1 MGKKFSFL
9 FLVCLLVVG
18 GSVLLADEGPADDG
32 ETKRIEKWIPDQKI
46 LVGAPPT
53 VIPLS
58 GVVTQFREEGAFGNE
73 KPFDPKQVQVR
84 VVQNSNPEV
93 VTPVI
98 ERNQLCLVWNGTETD
113 QTSIMLEF
121 DYKGHRVYNNF
132 SVTVWEPNFW
142 MMGLIVFGGIG
153 IFMFGM
159 KILSEGVQRI
169 AGPSLRRMI
178 AMFTEHRVF
187 AFLTGIL
194 VTFLLQSSSVT
205 TVMTISFVNSRII
218 QLSQAV
224 GVILGANIGTTV
236 TSWLLT
242 LNISAYAIP
251 MVGFSA
257 LFFVFVKNERVK
269 NVAASLMGLGLL
281 FFGLKLMG
289 EGFSSM
295 KELPEFSNFLQAF
308 SADTFPGLLK
318 CVFAGCAVTILIQ
331 SSAASIGIVMSLS
344 MIGAV
349 EDFPTAVA
357 FILGENIGTTSTA
370 MIASLGTSTNAKR
383 AATFHAIFNV
393 LGVCW
398 VLALF
403 RPVFIPA
410 VETTAQFLKL
420 QLIPFGIPLAHSIF
434 NVTNALLFLPFTRIF
449 ARLLAKYIPDRVKD
463 ERPTE
468 TGLDPRHI
476 TSPNIAVLQSRLIV
490 QRMAKRCHKL
500 GEDVFRLVQGPLDN
514 EKEIQHPFHEE
525 EAFDRIQDEVIRFT
539 SKILSMNT
547 SPDSAEQA
555 REHLRMADE
564 IESVSDYLISILK
577 SALKLK
583 ESGQELPDFVKS
595 GLAHL
600 GERTLF
606 LLKDIN
612 SAFGGHESA
621 DYFLATIYL
630 TCQELST
637 ELKELRSRFMAEMEK
652 GSYDP
657 ALIAG
662 VNAQLAFYRQVWEH
676 VRNIAEAFCGEK

>member
-1 MGKKFSFL
+1 MEKGFVFL
-9 FLVCLLVVG
+9 LLTCLLVAG
-18 GSVLLADEGPADDG
+18 GAVLFADEGPADDS

-73 KPFDPKQVQVR
+73 KPFDQKQVRVR

-121 DYKGHRVYNNF
+121 DYKGRQVYNSFN
-132 SVTVWEPNFW
+132 VTVWEPNFW
-142 MMGLIVFGGIG
+142 MMGLVVFGGIG

-169 AGPSLRRMI
+169 AGPTLRRMI

-194 VTFLLQSSSVT
+194 VTFFLQSSSVT
-205 TVMTISFVNSRII
+205 TVMTISFVNSQII

-242 LNISAYAIP
+242 LNVSAYAIP
-251 MVGFSA
+251 LVGFSA

-269 NVAASLMGLGLL
+269 NIAAALMGLGLL

-295 KELPEFSNFLQAF
+295 RELPKFSDFLQSF

-318 CVFAGCAVTILIQ
+318 CVLAGCVVTILIQ

-344 MIGAV
+344 MIGAI

-383 AATFHAIFNV
+383 TATFHAIFNV

-398 VLALF
+398 VLAIF

-410 VETTAQFLKL
+410 VETAARILKL
-420 QLIPFGIPLAHSIF
+420 HLIPFGIPLAHSIF
-434 NVTNALLFLPFTRIF
+434 NVTNALLFLPFTGVF
-449 ARLLAKYIPDRVKD
+449 ARLLTKYIPDRVKN
-463 ERPTE
+463 ECPTE

-476 TSPNIAVLQSRLIV
+476 TSPNLAVLQSRLIV

-500 GEDVFRLVQGPLDN
+500 GEEVFRLVQGPLDN
-514 EKEIQHPFHEE
+514 EKEIQHPFREE

-547 SPDSAEQA
+547 APDSAEQA

-564 IESVSDYLISILK
+564 IESVSDYLIAILK

-600 GERTLF
+600 GYRTLF

-612 SAFGGHESA
+612 SAFDGRESA

-630 TCQELST
+630 TCQELSV
-637 ELKELRSRFMAEMEK
+637 ELKELRNKFMAEMET
-652 GSYDP
+652 GDCDP

-662 VNAQLAFYRQVWEH
+662 VNAQLEFYRQVWEH

>member
-1 MGKKFSFL
+1 MEKRFVFL
-9 FLVCLLVVG
+9 LLMCLLAAG
-18 GSVLLADEGPADDG
+18 GAVLFADEGPADDS

-73 KPFDPKQVQVR
+73 KPFDQKQVRVR

-121 DYKGHRVYNNF
+121 DYKGYQVYNSFN
-132 SVTVWEPNFW
+132 VTVWEPNFW
-142 MMGLIVFGGIG
+142 MMGLVVFGGIG

-169 AGPSLRRMI
+169 AGPTLRRMI

-194 VTFLLQSSSVT
+194 VTFFLQSSSVT
-205 TVMTISFVNSRII
+205 TVMTISFVNSQII

-242 LNISAYAIP
+242 LNVSAYAIP
-251 MVGFSA
+251 LVGFSA

-269 NVAASLMGLGLL
+269 NIAAALMGLGLL

-295 KELPEFSNFLQAF
+295 RELPKFSDFLQSF

-318 CVFAGCAVTILIQ
+318 CVLAGCVVTILIQ

-344 MIGAV
+344 MIGAI

-383 AATFHAIFNV
+383 TATFHAIFNV

-398 VLALF
+398 VLAIF

-410 VETTAQFLKL
+410 VETAARILKL
-420 QLIPFGIPLAHSIF
+420 HLIPFGIPLAHSIF
-434 NVTNALLFLPFTRIF
+434 NVTNALLFLPFTRVF
-449 ARLLAKYIPDRVKD
+449 ARLLTKYIPDRVKN
-463 ERPTE
+463 ECPTE

-476 TSPNIAVLQSRLIV
+476 TSPNLAVLQSRLIV

-500 GEDVFRLVQGPLDN
+500 GEEVFRLVQGPLDN
-514 EKEIQHPFHEE
+514 EKEIEHPFREE

-547 SPDSAEQA
+547 APDSAEQA

-564 IESVSDYLISILK
+564 IESVSDYLIAILK

-583 ESGQELPDFVKS
+583 ENGQTMPDFVKS

-600 GERTLF
+600 GYRTLF

-612 SAFGGHESA
+612 SAFDGRESA

-630 TCQELST
+630 TCQELSV
-637 ELKELRSRFMAEMEK
+637 ELKELRNKFMAEMET
-652 GSYDP
+652 GDCDP

-662 VNAQLAFYRQVWEH
+662 VNAQLEFYRQVWEH